1 MSSSAQPTLTITRG
15 ISRFR
20 VRVQMIGSGMKP
32 YGWEILNEETGQIV
46 RRSPQRFRTSAQA
59 WQAGT
64 KELETH
70 SEPA

>member
-1 MSSSAQPTLTITRG
+1 LRTVAQLTVTPG

-20 VRVQMIGSGMKP
+20 VRVQLIGSGVKP
-32 YGWEILNEETGQIV
+32 YVWEIVNEETGEAV
-46 RRSPQRFRTSAQA
+46 RRSSGRFRTSAQA

-64 KELETH
+64 TELETH

>member
-1 MSSSAQPTLTITRG
+1 LRTVAQLTVTRG

-20 VRVQMIGSGMKP
+20 VRVQLIGSGVKP
-32 YGWEILNEETGQIV
+32 YVWEIVNEETGQVV
-46 RRSPQRFRTSAQA
+46 RPSSGRFRTSAQA